1 LREFETTFVVQPEI
15 SDEACTDLCGR
26 LDTILESKGARRVML
41 DDWGKRKLA
50 YEIQRFQKGH
60 YFVLYYLDKGTV
72 VSELERTLRLEES
85 VLRFLTV
92 RAKDR
97 VADLDARVAEGIE
110 EERIQRE
117 KAAERAAREAEAERQ
132 AHEAAAAAAAASAEA
147 QAQAREAAE
156 AASGAEAEAG
166 EAAAEKPTEAGEAA
180 AEKPT
185 EDESSEAD
193 AAAPEDVG
201 EASEENADDAEKS
214 QE

>member
-26 LDTILESKGARRVML
+26 LDTILEGKGARRVML

-60 YFVLYYLDKGTV
+60 YFVLYYLDEGTV
-72 VSELERTLRLEES
+72 VPELERSLRLEES

-97 VADLDARVAEGIE
+97 VDDLEARVAEGVE

-132 AHEAAAAAAAASAEA
+132 ALEAAAAAAAASAEA
-147 QAQAREAAE
+147 QAREAAE
-156 AASGAEAEAG
+156 AAASAEAGEAG
-166 EAAAEKPTEAGEAA
+166 EAAAEEPAADASSKAEAE
-180 AEKPT
+180 
-185 EDESSEAD
+185 
-193 AAAPEDVG
+193 AAAPEDSG
-201 EASEENADDAEKS
+201 ETSEENADDAEKS

>member
-26 LDTILESKGARRVML
+26 LDAILEGKGARRVML

-72 VSELERTLRLEES
+72 VSELERMLRLEES

-97 VADLDARVAEGIE
+97 VADLDARVAEGVE

-132 AHEAAAAAAAASAEA
+132 ALEAAAAAAAASAEA

-166 EAAAEKPTEAGEAA
+166 EAAA
-180 AEKPT
+180 AEPT

-201 EASEENADDAEKS
+201 EASAENADDAEKS

>member
-26 LDTILESKGARRVML
+26 LDAILEGKGARRVML

-72 VSELERTLRLEES
+72 VSELERMLRLEES

-97 VADLDARVAEGIE
+97 VADLDARVAEGVE

-132 AHEAAAAAAAASAEA
+132 ALEAAAAAAAASAEAQA

-166 EAAAEKPTEAGEAA
+166 EAAA
-180 AEKPT
+180 AEPT

>member
-26 LDTILESKGARRVML
+26 LDTILEGKGARRVML

-60 YFVLYYLDKGTV
+60 YFVLYYLDEGTV
-72 VSELERTLRLEES
+72 VPELERSLRLEES

-97 VADLDARVAEGIE
+97 VDDLEARVAEGVE

-117 KAAERAAREAEAERQ
+117 KAEERAAREAEAERQ
-132 AHEAAAAAAAASAEA
+132 ALEAAAAAAAASAEA
-147 QAQAREAAE
+147 QAREAAE
-156 AASGAEAEAG
+156 AAASAEAGEAG
-166 EAAAEKPTEAGEAA
+166 EAAAEEPAADASSKAEAE
-180 AEKPT
+180 
-185 EDESSEAD
+185 
-193 AAAPEDVG
+193 AAAPEDSG
-201 EASEENADDAEKS
+201 ETSEENADDAEKS